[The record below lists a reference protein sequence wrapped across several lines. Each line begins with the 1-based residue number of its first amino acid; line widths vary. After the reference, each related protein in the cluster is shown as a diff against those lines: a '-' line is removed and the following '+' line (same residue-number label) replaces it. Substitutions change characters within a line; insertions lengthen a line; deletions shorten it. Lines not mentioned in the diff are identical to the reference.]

1 MAALPPANAP
11 PFTLGLYVG
20 LGLAMGVLIGV
31 VLGFFIGAR
40 GPLRN
45 PIFRPFLQTGLIG
58 IFYDVD
64 SDSLSIE
71 PIERRG
77 DIYIS
82 RGNPPAIYIP
92 TPSATPIRI
101 KGTRATAVFGISGS
115 VFNLATDIK
124 ALHDLGI
131 AEIVVNEKRISTE
144 RSNPYSEI
152 VDAARRLAS
161 AHSDSLHSLTV
172 DISPEVRIGVV
183 YSIGTLARRLAQTAK
198 NSMLAVFEG
207 ANYAYATGS
216 RMEALLS
223 RIYAMRT
230 GGAPT
235 WLRYLV
241 LVALIGLVALIV
253 MQVLKGAPGAMH
265 TVGGIVTHILTTTTP

>member
-1 MAALPPANAP
+1 M
-11 PFTLGLYVG
+11 
-20 LGLAMGVLIGV
+20 
-31 VLGFFIGAR
+31 GFFIGAR
-40 GPLRN
+40 APLRN
-45 PIFRPFLQTGLIG
+45 PVFRPFLQTGLIG

-77 DIYIS
+77 DIYITK
-82 RGNPPAIYIP
+82 GNPPAIYIP
-92 TPSATPIRI
+92 VPSATPIRI
-101 KGTRATAVFGISGS
+101 KGSTATAVFGISGS
-115 VFNLATDIK
+115 VFRLATDIK

-161 AHSDSLHSLTV
+161 SHSDSLHSLTV
-172 DISPEVRIGVV
+172 DISPDVRIGIV
-183 YSIGTLARRLAQTAK
+183 YSIGTLARRLAQAAK

-223 RIYAMRT
+223 RMYAIRQ
-230 GGAPT
+230 GSPT

-241 LVALIGLVALIV
+241 LVALIGLVALII
-253 MQVLKGAPGAMH
+253 MQALKSSPTAIH
-265 TVGGIVTHILTTTTP
+265 TVGGVVTHILTTTTP

>member
-1 MAALPPANAP
+1 VAVLPTANAS
-11 PFTLGLYVG
+11 PFTTGLYIG
-20 LGLAMGVLIGV
+20 LGIAMGVLIGV
-31 VLGFFIGAR
+31 IMGFFIGAR
-40 GPLRN
+40 TTMRN
-45 PIFRPFLQTGLIG
+45 PVFRPFLQTGLIG

-77 DIYIS
+77 DIYITK
-82 RGNPPAIYIP
+82 GNPPALYIP
-92 TPSATPIRI
+92 VPSATPIRI
-101 KGTRATAVFGISGS
+101 KGARATAVFGISGS
-115 VFNLATDIK
+115 VFHLATDIK

-161 AHSDSLHSLTV
+161 SHSDSLHSLTV
-172 DISPEVRIGVV
+172 DISPDVRIGIT

-198 NSMLAVFEG
+198 NSMLAVFQG
-207 ANYAYATGS
+207 ADYAYASGNKI
-216 RMEALLS
+216 EAQLA
-223 RIYAMRT
+223 RIYGIRQ
-230 GGAPT
+230 GSPS
-235 WLRYLV
+235 WIRYLV
-241 LVALIGLVALIV
+241 LFALIGLVALIA
-253 MQVLKGAPGAMH
+253 MQVLKGAPSAVH

>member
-1 MAALPPANAP
+1 MAVLPTTTAI
-11 PFTLGLYVG
+11 PFTTGLYIAMG
-20 LGLAMGVLIGV
+20 LMMGVLVGV
-31 VLGFFIGAR
+31 VIGFFVGAR

-71 PIERRG
+71 PIEKRG
-77 DIYIS
+77 DIYITK
-82 RGNPPAIYIP
+82 GNPPALYIP
-92 TPSATPIRI
+92 TPSATPIRV
-101 KGTRATAVFGISGS
+101 KGTKTTAVFGISGS
-115 VFNLATDIK
+115 VFHLATDIK

-172 DISPEVRIGVV
+172 DISPDVRIGIT
-183 YSIGTLARRLAQTAK
+183 YSIGALARRLAQTAK
-198 NSMLAVFEG
+198 NSMLSVFQG
-207 ANYAYATGS
+207 ADYAYASGS
-216 RMEALLS
+216 KIEAQLARM
-223 RIYAMRT
+223 YGMRQ
-230 GGAPT
+230 GSPA
-235 WLRYLV
+235 WIRYLV
-241 LVALIGLVALIV
+241 LLALIGLVAAIA
-253 MQVLKGAPGAMH
+253 MQVLKGAPSAIH
-265 TVGGIVTHILTTTTP
+265 SVSGIVTHVLTTTKP